1 MTGGF
6 AMDKNFVLIVKYEC
20 GQCAFLTNTIELD
33 QAIAEFKAE
42 QQRKF
47 KDSVM
52 FKDFSLP
59 IITSAEIYQ
68 IYK

>member
-1 MTGGF
+1 
-6 AMDKNFVLIVKYEC
+6 MDKNFVLIVKYEC
-20 GQCAFLTNTIELD
+20 GQWAFLTDTIELD

-42 QQRKF
+42 QQKKF

>member
-1 MTGGF
+1 MN
-6 AMDKNFVLIVKYEC
+6 KNFVLIVKYEC
-20 GQCAFLTNTIELD
+20 GQCAFLTNTVELD
-33 QAIAEFKAE
+33 KALDEFREAQKE
-42 QQRKF
+42 KY

-52 FKDFSLP
+52 FKDFSFP

>member
-1 MTGGF
+1 
-6 AMDKNFVLIVKYEC
+6 MDKNFVLIVKYEC
-20 GQCAFLTNTIELD
+20 GQCAFLTDTIELD